1 MACTK
6 PCAPSRVPPTWGI
19 AAEHRGGGIDL
30 RVPLADQLGVYHK
43 VHRPGGIENFELLFS
58 QFAQEEFICV
68 RLCPTTIA
76 SLPPAAVRSN
86 DGSQRDPDNVSG
98 HRKQSNL
105 SSKISLGWGTS
116 CGASQVD
123 TFLRCC

>member
-6 PCAPSRVPPTWGI
+6 PCAPSRVPPTWGK

-43 VHRPGGIENFELLFS
+43 VHRLGGIENFELLFS

-68 RLCPTTIA
+68 RLCPATIA

-86 DGSQRDPDNVSG
+86 DGPQRSPDNLSG
-98 HRKQSNL
+98 HRNQSNH
-105 SSKISLGWGTS
+105 SSKVGGGWGAAG
-116 CGASQVD
+116 GASQVD
-123 TFLRCC
+123 TFLR